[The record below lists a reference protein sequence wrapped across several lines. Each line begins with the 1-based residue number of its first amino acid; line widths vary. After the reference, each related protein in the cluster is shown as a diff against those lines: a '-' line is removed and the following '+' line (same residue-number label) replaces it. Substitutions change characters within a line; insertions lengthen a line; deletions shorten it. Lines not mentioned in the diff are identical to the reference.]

1 MRNAIWSIC
10 IFWPDLAGRVA
21 HRVKPDPKKYK
32 MKNNNLIATE
42 AAGFQAT
49 LTNELGE
56 TIKKSVLFYI
66 DGRDHLG
73 MVSSFER
80 EMIAENA
87 WFHVIEKREKY
98 KPSENA
104 KFSTWA
110 KKVAENFASDEL
122 DKLQNDPLHMTGL
135 LHEDQPK
142 NEDDAKKYSDTV
154 SYRKSFGSVG
164 DCSDQLYWH
173 EMLETLK
180 GIVSTYVGRDRTVAE
195 MLIGELVLV
204 LINAVLPDVVAVN
217 VPPLIVPILPF
228 D

>member
-1 MRNAIWSIC
+1 MKTYKTIAATAA
-10 IFWPDLAGRVA
+10 DL
-21 HRVKPDPKKYK
+21 
-32 MKNNNLIATE
+32 
-42 AAGFQAT
+42 QAT

-56 TIKKSVLFYI
+56 TIKNSVLYYI
-66 DGRDHLG
+66 NGRDPIG

-98 KPSENA
+98 RPSKDA
-104 KFSTWA
+104 KFRTWA
-110 KKVAENFASDEL
+110 KRVAQNFASDEL
-122 DKLQNDPLHMTGL
+122 EKLQNDPLHMTGL

-154 SYRKSFGSVG
+154 SYRRSFGSVG

-180 GIVSTYVGRDRTVAE
+180 GIVSTYVERDRTVAE
-195 MLIGELVLV
+195 MLIGESTKEEIMAVMQMTGGNADTCKCRVLKKMRADLLEAGYSLSV
-204 LINAVLPDVVAVN
+204 
-217 VPPLIVPILPF
+217 
-228 D
+228 

>member
-1 MRNAIWSIC
+1 M
-10 IFWPDLAGRVA
+10 
-21 HRVKPDPKKYK
+21 K
-32 MKNNNLIATE
+32 KNNTIA
-42 AAGFQAT
+42 AAAADFQAT

-80 EMIAENA
+80 EMIAESA

-98 KPSENA
+98 KPSKDA

-110 KKVAENFASDEL
+110 KKVAQNFASDEL

-195 MLIGELVLV
+195 MLIVERTKEEMMAETQMTGGNVDTCKCRVLKKMRAD
-204 LINAVLPDVVAVN
+204 LLEAGYSLSA
-217 VPPLIVPILPF
+217 
-228 D
+228 

>member
-1 MRNAIWSIC
+1 
-10 IFWPDLAGRVA
+10 
-21 HRVKPDPKKYK
+21 
-32 MKNNNLIATE
+32 MKNNTSIAAT
-42 AAGFQAT
+42 AADFQAI

-66 DGRDHLG
+66 YGRDHIG

-98 KPSENA
+98 RPSKDA
-104 KFSTWA
+104 KFRTWA
-110 KKVAENFASDEL
+110 KRVAQNFASDEL
-122 DKLQNDPLHMTGL
+122 EKLQNDPLHMTGL

-154 SYRKSFGSVG
+154 SYRRSFGSVG
-164 DCSDQLYWH
+164 DCSDQLYWQ

-180 GIVSTYVGRDRTVAE
+180 GIVSTYVERDRTVAE
-195 MLIGELVLV
+195 MLIGECTKEEIMAVMQMTGGNADTCKCRVLKKMRAD
-204 LINAVLPDVVAVN
+204 LLEAGYSLSA
-217 VPPLIVPILPF
+217 
-228 D
+228 

>member
-1 MRNAIWSIC
+1 MLPETRS
-10 IFWPDLAGRVA
+10 F
-21 HRVKPDPKKYK
+21 KKNRK
-32 MKNNNLIATE
+32 MKTNNTIAATAE
-42 AAGFQAT
+42 DFQAT

-66 DGRDHLG
+66 DGRDHIG

-98 KPSENA
+98 RPSKDA
-104 KFSTWA
+104 KFRTWA
-110 KKVAENFASDEL
+110 KRVAQNFASDEL

-135 LHEDQPK
+135 LYEDQPK

-154 SYRKSFGSVG
+154 SYRRSFGSVG

-173 EMLETLK
+173 EMLETIK
-180 GIVSTYVGRDRTVAE
+180 GIVSTYIGRDRTVAE
-195 MLIGELVLV
+195 MLIGERTKEEIMAETQMTGGNVDTCKCRVLKKMRAD
-204 LINAVLPDVVAVN
+204 LLEAGYSLSA
-217 VPPLIVPILPF
+217 
-228 D
+228 